1 MAQIADLDAVV
12 AFHVRLWR
20 DTYRAMA
27 PEEALAALDET
38 RRRPTWQAV
47 LSQPKQGQ
55 QTWVAEQQGEIVG
68 LLAFGPPSH
77 EAFNGAGEIKHLYVA
92 PEAKRDGLGRKMLK
106 LAFEELSTAGFDRAA
121 LAVVKQNTPA
131 ILFYQ
136 AMDGQETGAFTDP
149 GPLWQSENLVF
160 EWGVAED

>member
-1 MAQIADLDAVV
+1 MAQIADLDAVA

-92 PEAKRDGLGRKMLK
+92 SKARRTGLGRKLLD
-106 LAFEELSTAGFDRAA
+106 LAFSELAKAGFSHAA
-121 LAVVKQNTPA
+121 LAVVRDNSPA
-131 ILFYQ
+131 IRFYEV
-136 AMDGQETGAFTDP
+136 MGGKNIGSFTDP
-149 GPLWQSENLVF
+149 GPMWKSDNLVL
-160 EWGVAED
+160 EWMIGE